1 MVAINHLRFVPSF
14 MNDNRLANSTIKKSI
29 IDKEIVFIPL
39 LLTQFNSPV
48 IQNQLT
54 NRNGK
59 QNDYNK

>member
-1 MVAINHLRFVPSF
+1 MIAINYLRLVPSF

-48 IQNQLT
+48 IQT
-54 NRNGK
+54 N
-59 QNDYNK
+59 

>member
-1 MVAINHLRFVPSF
+1 MVAINHLRLVPSF

-29 IDKEIVFIPL
+29 IDKEIVFTPL

-48 IQNQLT
+48 IQTQPT